1 MIKLV
6 KEGKYELFESK
17 SQTKILTLDK
27 KIYAWIN
34 AQGIGEILVYIYKIP
49 PLDCILSAGN
59 YRLYEVKNEPNLTD
73 LLHLELF
80 VGNGI
85 WQGYLLISGLPGRGK
100 KRVRIIPTNEKITV
114 PSSIMV
120 LPHSI

>member
-6 KEGKYELFESK
+6 KEGRYELSESK
-17 SQTKILTLDK
+17 NQTKILTLDK

-34 AQGIGEILVYIYKIP
+34 ALEIGELLVSIYKIP
-49 PLDCILSAGN
+49 LLECIISAGN
-59 YRLYEVKNEPNLTD
+59 YRLYEVRNEPELTD

-80 VGNGI
+80 VGDGL

-100 KRVRIIPTNEKITV
+100 KRVRIIPTREKITI

-120 LPHSI
+120 FSHNV